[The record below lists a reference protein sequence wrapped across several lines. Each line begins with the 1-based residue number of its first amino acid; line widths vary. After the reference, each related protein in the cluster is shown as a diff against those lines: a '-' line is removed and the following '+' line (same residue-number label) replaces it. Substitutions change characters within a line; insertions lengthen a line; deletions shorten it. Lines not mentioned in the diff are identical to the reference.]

1 MKPIVKAISL
11 FSILLLTA
19 SACKFTSPD
28 DMTDEELVKELSERK
43 EYEKILNYAKSAGLD
58 STKYAYKEA
67 NAPVLDLLEEIGFGH
82 KPSYIKYMVKANE
95 PDSARIR
102 DVIRSLVKGNSVEE
116 AIASLEPQYAS
127 YQQLKKHYQ
136 RLRNENKGDSAAIV
150 AESLNAYRWMHRQA
164 SGAER
169 LVLVNIRGAYL
180 KGIDS
185 TGKNALNMRVIAG
198 KKDTPTPSM
207 DTYATQVITY
217 PYWNVPASI
226 ATKEI
231 LPKVKNDVSFLE
243 RNKFEVINS
252 KGERIDPYELDW
264 SSMSES
270 DFPYRF
276 RQDTGEDNSLGL
288 LKVDIENPHAIYLH
302 DTNARYLFA
311 KDQRWRSHGCVRVQ
325 HPADLANFMAGE
337 QLLENEFLEDPK
349 ENHPPK
355 HHKLNKK
362 VPVFLLYLGAD
373 VNEAGQLVYFAD
385 VYDWERRPTT

>member
-1 MKPIVKAISL
+1 MKPIIKALSL
-11 FSILLLTA
+11 FTILLAAA
-19 SACKFTSPD
+19 SACQFKGPD
-28 DMTDEELVKELSERK
+28 DMTDEELVMELSERK
-43 EYEKILNYAKSAGLD
+43 EYEKLLNYAKSVGLD
-58 STKYAYKEA
+58 SAKYAYKEGG
-67 NAPVLDLLEEIGFGH
+67 APIYGLLEEIAFGH

-102 DVIRSLVKGNSVEE
+102 NVVRSLVKGDPIEE
-116 AIASLEPQYAS
+116 VMASLEPQAMS
-127 YQQLKKHYQ
+127 YQRLKQHYQ
-136 RLRNENKGDSAAIV
+136 RLRTENKRDSAAIV
-150 AESLNAYRWMHRQA
+150 ANSLNAYRWMNRQA
-164 SGAER
+164 NGAER
-169 LVLVNIRGAYL
+169 MVLVNIRGAYL

-185 TGKNALNMRVIAG
+185 TGKDALNMRVIAG

-217 PYWNVPASI
+217 PYWNVPQSI

-243 RNKFEVINS
+243 RNKFEVIDS
-252 KGERIDPYELDW
+252 KGERIDPYEIDW
-264 SSMSES
+264 SGMGES

-302 DTNARYLFA
+302 DTNARYLFT

-337 QLLENEFLEDPK
+337 QLLENDFLQDPK
-349 ENHPPK
+349 EDHPPK

-373 VNEAGQLVYFAD
+373 VNEAGQLVYFED
-385 VYDWERRPTT
+385 VYGWERRPTI